1 MSLFAT
7 GDRSA
12 GKAREVMRAQYGNNL
27 YAHDNTAPSD
37 GGAGQRNTAT
47 FKSNFSFNAA
57 GPQSR
62 AEEHNQK

>member
-27 YAHDNTAPSD
+27 YAHDNITPSG
-37 GGAGQRNTAT
+37 GGAAQRNTAT

-57 GPQSR
+57 GSHAG
-62 AEEHNQK
+62 AEGNN